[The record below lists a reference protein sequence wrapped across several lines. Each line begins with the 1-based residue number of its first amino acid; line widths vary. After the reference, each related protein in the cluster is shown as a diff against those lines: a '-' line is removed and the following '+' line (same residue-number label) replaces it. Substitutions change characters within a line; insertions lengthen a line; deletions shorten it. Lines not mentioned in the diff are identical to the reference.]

1 MTFFFIQ
8 QPLWPNRC
16 IQLRIQYK
24 LCMYTRM
31 CYVVLCRALAIWST
45 LPISS
50 RMTLLAA
57 GLSWSYSW
65 WRHQMETFSALLAIC
80 AWNSPVPG
88 EFPAQRPVARS
99 FDVFFDLHPNKRLS
113 KQSRGWWFETPSCP
127 LWRHHNVLPECQWS
141 HPGEYEKIVH
151 TNPPWII
158 MIPKQ
163 NKAQCNCICLLLRMT
178 KIVTEIPTL
187 YLTS

>member
-50 RMTLLAA
+50 KWLHWQRGYHDHTHDDVIKWKHFPRYWPFVRGIHRFPVNFPHKGQWRGALMFSLICTRISGWVNNRDA
-57 GLSWSYSW
+57 G
-65 WRHQMETFSALLAIC
+65 
-80 AWNSPVPG
+80 
-88 EFPAQRPVARS
+88 
-99 FDVFFDLHPNKRLS
+99 DL
-113 KQSRGWWFETPSCP
+113 
-127 LWRHHNVLPECQWS
+127 RHHRAHYDVTIMYSPSASEAAL
-141 HPGEYEKIVH
+141 
-151 TNPPWII
+151 TN
-158 MIPKQ
+158 MRK
-163 NKAQCNCICLLLRMT
+163 
-178 KIVTEIPTL
+178 
-187 YLTS
+187 